1 LIITFKNKN
10 MKKRTL
16 IIISAVVLVAALAVI
31 IIVKP
36 FGRKNNTYT
45 FETATVGKATISN
58 TVDAAGTLEAITTVE
73 VGTQV
78 SGVIKKINVDF
89 NSKVKQGQLLA
100 ELDRTPLLAQLEQS
114 KATVDEAEAELEYQ
128 TSNYDRL
135 KALYEKKLIAK
146 TDFDQATYNYNRAKA
161 ALSNAKSVYNRNKI
175 NLDYATILSPIDG
188 VVLNRA
194 VEEGQTVAASF
205 NTPTLFTI
213 AQDLTQMEVESNV
226 AEADIGMVKFGQRVE
241 FTVDAYPDDK
251 FAGTVSQVRLQP
263 VVTNNVVTYTVVINA
278 PNPEK
283 KLMPG
288 MTANTTIFVQE
299 KSDVLVIPGKA
310 LRFTPDEKIMAEFM
324 KNIPGIP
331 SGAIARGTN
340 SRVQSRQGLQSAG
353 SVQGT
358 SAQGA
363 GQGITGNLPSGMTPP
378 AGMGDFSKLTKV
390 WVKEEGNIHPQPV
403 ETGINNGSEVEI
415 ISGLKEGDVVVLSM
429 KLAESGEQGEKAE
442 FRSPFMPTPPGRG
455 RARTGGGG
463 GG

>member
-1 LIITFKNKN
+1 

-16 IIISAVVLVAALAVI
+16 IIISAVVLVAALAI
-31 IIVKP
+31 IFIVKP
-36 FGRKNNTYT
+36 FSRSNDIYT
-45 FETATVGKATISN
+45 FETAIVGKATISN

-78 SGVIKKINVDF
+78 SGVIKKIYVDF

-128 TSNYDRL
+128 TSNYNRL
-135 KALYEKKLIAK
+135 EALYEKKLIAQ

-226 AEADIGMVKFGQRVE
+226 AEADIGMVKSGQRVE

-263 VVTNNVVTYTVVINA
+263 VVTNNVVTYTVIINA
-278 PNPEK
+278 PNPDI

-310 LRFTPDEKIMAEFM
+310 LRFTPDDKIMAEFM

-331 SGAIARGTN
+331 SGAMAQGSTQT
-340 SRVQSRQGLQSAG
+340 QSGQGFSSAG
-353 SVQGT
+353 ANQGT
-358 SAQGA
+358 SVQRTGN
-363 GQGITGNLPSGMTPP
+363 QGIPGNLQ
-378 AGMGDFSKLTKV
+378 AGMNTPTGMGNFSNLTKV
-390 WVKEEGNIHPQPV
+390 WVKDEGNIHPQPV
-403 ETGINNGSEVEI
+403 ETGINNGDEVEI
-415 ISGLKEGDVVVLSM
+415 TSGLKEGDVVVLSM
-429 KLAESGEQGEKAE
+429 KIAETGEQGEKAE

-455 RARTGGGG
+455 RARSGGGG

>member
-1 LIITFKNKN
+1 

-16 IIISAVVLVAALAVI
+16 IIISAVVLVAAVAVI
-31 IIVKP
+31 FIVKP
-36 FGRKNNTYT
+36 FGKKNDTYT
-45 FETATVGKATISN
+45 FETATAGKATIAN
-58 TVDAAGTLEAITTVE
+58 TVDATGTLETITTIE

-78 SGVIKKINVDF
+78 SGVIKKIYVDF
-89 NSKVKQGQLLA
+89 NSNVKQGQLLA

-114 KATVDEAEAELEYQ
+114 KATVDEAEAELEFQ
-128 TSNYDRL
+128 TSNYNRL
-135 KALYEKKLIAK
+135 KALFEKKLIAQ

-175 NLDYATILSPIDG
+175 NLDYATILSPING

-226 AEADIGMVKFGQRVE
+226 AEADIGMVKTGQRVE
-241 FTVDAYPDDK
+241 FSVDAYPDDK
-251 FAGTVSQVRLQP
+251 FAGTVSEVRLQP
-263 VVTNNVVTYTVVINA
+263 VVTNNVVTYTVIINA

-299 KSDVLVIPGKA
+299 KSDALVIPGKA

-324 KNIPGIP
+324 KNVPGIP
-331 SGAIARGTN
+331 SGAIAQGTN
-340 SRVQSRQGLQSAG
+340 SQIP
-353 SVQGT
+353 
-358 SAQGA
+358 A
-363 GQGITGNLPSGMTPP
+363 GQGASGQGSGQGTAGNFTAGMTPP
-378 AGMGDFSKLTKV
+378 AGMGNFSALTRV
-390 WVKEEGNIHPQPV
+390 WIKEEGNIQPQPV

-415 ISGLKEGDVVVLSM
+415 ISGLKEGDIVVLSM
-429 KLAESGEQGEKAE
+429 KLAESGEAGEKAE

-455 RARTGGGG
+455 RR
-463 GG
+463 